1 MLIAE
6 SEAGSFFVVIAFG
19 VPSSRT
25 QMGTKSVSNLGT
37 LRFFTTIYLVF
48 WSKAKATS
56 YSTKRVDFN
65 VISCISLGIS
75 RYIVSSRYT
84 IFESI
89 LDKYYFSDER
99 N

>member
-6 SEAGSFFVVIAFG
+6 SEAGNFFVAIAFG

-48 WSKAKATS
+48 
-56 YSTKRVDFN
+56 
-65 VISCISLGIS
+65 
-75 RYIVSSRYT
+75 
-84 IFESI
+84 
-89 LDKYYFSDER
+89 
-99 N
+99 